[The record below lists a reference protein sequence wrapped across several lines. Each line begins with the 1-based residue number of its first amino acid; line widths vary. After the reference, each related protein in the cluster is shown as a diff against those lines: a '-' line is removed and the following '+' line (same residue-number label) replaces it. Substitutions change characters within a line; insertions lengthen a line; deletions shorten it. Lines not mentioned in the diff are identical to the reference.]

1 MNKELDNWISVSQL
15 ASILGISSQ
24 QVYNRIKAGLY
35 ETQTFKRGKMKGI
48 LVKYQPENQ
57 MFFLKP
63 LHYFVWWFNSL
74 YIYIIMTKIK
84 VKVKTKAKVTAKSN
98 TIRKMP
104 AQMPRD
110 SGLNMRVKIKA
121 R

>member
-1 MNKELDNWISVSQL
+1 
-15 ASILGISSQ
+15 
-24 QVYNRIKAGLY
+24 
-35 ETQTFKRGKMKGI
+35 
-48 LVKYQPENQ
+48 

-74 YIYIIMTKIK
+74 YIYIIIMTKIK

-110 SGLNMRVKIKA
+110 SGLNMKIIKKK
-121 R
+121 

>member
-1 MNKELDNWISVSQL
+1 MC
-15 ASILGISSQ
+15 G
-24 QVYNRIKAGLY
+24 GLI
-35 ETQTFKRGKMKGI
+35 RCI
-48 LVKYQPENQ
+48 
-57 MFFLKP
+57 
-63 LHYFVWWFNSL
+63 

-110 SGLNMRVKIKA
+110 SGLNMKIIKKK
-121 R
+121 

>member
-1 MNKELDNWISVSQL
+1 MC
-15 ASILGISSQ
+15 G
-24 QVYNRIKAGLY
+24 GLI
-35 ETQTFKRGKMKGI
+35 R
-48 LVKYQPENQ
+48 
-57 MFFLKP
+57 
-63 LHYFVWWFNSL
+63 

-84 VKVKTKAKVTAKSN
+84 VKVKTKAKVNAKSN
-98 TIRKMP
+98 TIRKIP

>member
-1 MNKELDNWISVSQL
+1 
-15 ASILGISSQ
+15 
-24 QVYNRIKAGLY
+24 
-35 ETQTFKRGKMKGI
+35 
-48 LVKYQPENQ
+48 

-84 VKVKTKAKVTAKSN
+84 VKVKTKAKVTTKSN